1 MTRSEAVNFLSKK
14 PYKFGRLLG
23 FTKLTKLHN
32 DWMIKMLKSKSDHT
46 LQAHRGSYKT
56 TCVSIV
62 LALLIILLPNK
73 RILFMRKTDSDVK
86 EIIKQVQNILLDP
99 HTQVFV
105 QAIYGVTLKLTVAS
119 ATEVSTNLTTD
130 VKGTAQLVGIGTGAS
145 ITGKHFDIIFTDDI
159 VNVKDRTSKAERD
172 QTKIIYQE
180 LQNIKNRG
188 GRIFNTGT
196 PWHKD
201 DCFTLM
207 PDAEKWDYTQTGLIS
222 DEEIDHIKK
231 SMTAS
236 LFAANYELRHI
247 ASEDVL
253 FWDPQTG
260 ADPIMVQQGDAHID
274 AAYGGEDWT
283 AFTIV
288 NKKLVETGKDDN
300 DKPIMKPKYF
310 VLGKCWRKHV
320 DDVEDQCIQLY
331 KSFMCN
337 RLYNETNGDKGYLN
351 KDLKKKGVRS
361 VPYHEDM
368 NKFLKITSYLKNVWE
383 DIIFVE
389 GTDPEYIEQICDYNE
404 DAEHDDCPDSLA
416 SLIRKKWGIKMR
428 TDEERAGVMF
438 L

>member
-1 MTRSEAVNFLSKK
+1 MTRSEAVEFLIKK

-32 DWMIKMLKSKSDHT
+32 QWMRTMLKAKTDKT

-56 TCVSIV
+56 TCVSVV

-105 QAIYGVTLKLTVAS
+105 MAIYGVQLKLVTAS
-119 ATEVSTNLTTD
+119 ATEVTTNLTTD

-145 ITGKHFDIIFTDDI
+145 LTGKHFDIIFTDDI
-159 VNVKDRTSKAERD
+159 VNVQDRISKAERD
-172 QTKIIYQE
+172 HTKIIYQE

-201 DCFTLM
+201 DAFSIM
-207 PDAEKWDYTQTGLIS
+207 PEPEKWDYKQTCLIS
-222 DEEIDHIKK
+222 DDEIDQIRK

-236 LFAANYELRHI
+236 LFAANYELRHV

-260 ADPIMVQQGDAHID
+260 ADPSMVQQGDAHID

-283 AFTIV
+283 AFTII
-288 NKKLVETGKDDN
+288 NKKLVDDV
-300 DKPIMKPKYF
+300 PKYF

-320 DDVEDQCIQLY
+320 DDVEDQCVQYY
-331 KSFMCN
+331 KDFMCN
-337 RLYNETNGDKGYLN
+337 KLYNETNGDKGYLN
-351 KDLKKKGVRS
+351 KDLRAKGVRS

-368 NKFLKITSYLKNVWE
+368 NKYLKITSYLKSVWK
-383 DIIFVE
+383 DVIFVV
-389 GTDPEYIEQICDYNE
+389 GTDDEYINQICDYNE

-416 SLIRKKWGIKMR
+416 SLIRKKWGTKVR
-428 TDEERAGVMF
+428 TSEEMNK
-438 L
+438 LMLL

>member
-1 MTRSEAVNFLSKK
+1 MMTRTEAVEFLIKK
-14 PYKFGRLLG
+14 PYKFGKLLG

-32 DWMIKMLKSKSDHT
+32 KWMIKMLRSKSDHT

-105 QAIYGVTLKLTVAS
+105 HAIYGVQLKLIVAS
-119 ATEVSTNLTTD
+119 ATEITTNLTTD

-145 ITGKHFDIIFTDDI
+145 LTGKHFDIIFTDDI
-159 VNVKDRTSKAERD
+159 VNVQDRISKAERD
-172 QTKIIYQE
+172 HTKIIYQE

-201 DCFTLM
+201 DAFSLM
-207 PDAEKWDYTQTGLIS
+207 PDPEKWNYKQTGLIS
-222 DEEIDHIKK
+222 DEDIEQIKK

-253 FWDPQTG
+253 FWDPVTG
-260 ADPIMVQQGDAHID
+260 GDPVMVQQGDAHID

-283 AFTIV
+283 AFTII
-288 NKKLVETGKDDN
+288 NKKPVDG
-300 DKPIMKPKYF
+300 KPKYYVF
-310 VLGKCWRKHV
+310 GKCWRKHV
-320 DDVEDQCIQLY
+320 DDVEDQCIKYY
-331 KSFMCN
+331 KDFMCN
-337 RLYNETNGDKGYLN
+337 KLYNETNGDKGYLN
-351 KDLKKKGVRS
+351 KDLKAKGVKS

-368 NKFLKITSYLKNVWE
+368 NKFLKISTYLKDVWE
-383 DIIFVE
+383 DVIFVT
-389 GTDPEYIEQICDYNE
+389 GTDEDYINQICDYNE

-416 SLIRKKWGIKMR
+416 SLIRKKWGQKIRSDK
-428 TDEERAGVMF
+428 DAECCLF